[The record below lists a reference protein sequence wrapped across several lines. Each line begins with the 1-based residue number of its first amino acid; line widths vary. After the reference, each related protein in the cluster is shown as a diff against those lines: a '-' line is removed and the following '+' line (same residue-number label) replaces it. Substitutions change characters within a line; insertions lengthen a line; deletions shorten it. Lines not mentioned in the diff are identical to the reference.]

1 MNATVNATTN
11 EITKSAL
18 FVDLTIINIINAV
31 IYGILSALLFVAP
44 RRFMQFTQFK
54 NVPPDTSNRVFYL
67 VRFLALVYF
76 GGFVVPVFVGTDSR
90 LLAAQAAFLHG
101 LNHVHTWVRMCPPG
115 RSVYKDSVRY
125 DGEQDG
131 VHFWAASKLF
141 SFGLCLG
148 SALATQTMSNV
159 HVPSSEYLHAG
170 LANVI
175 SIVFSSLFALG
186 FVCVPNKIIE
196 LFWTKEHLVCDEVS
210 MTHNEKWWL
219 RCIGFSVMAINF
231 GLAIDQHVHHGLFR
245 LQTVVILGTLV
256 VFNVFQICTR
266 YYEKMARPWLWTLT
280 TLSSAAV
287 MVVSILSY
295 V

>member
-11 EITKSAL
+11 ATKIFL
-18 FVDLTIINIINAV
+18 HVDPTVINIVNAV
-31 IYGILSALLFVAP
+31 IYGILSVLLFAAP
-44 RRFMQFTQFK
+44 RRFMQITQFK
-54 NVPPDTSNRVFYL
+54 SVPPDASNRVFYL
-67 VRFLALVYF
+67 ARFLALVYF
-76 GGFVVPVFVGTDSR
+76 GGFVVPVFVSSDYE

-101 LNHVHTWVRMCPPG
+101 LNHLHTWVRMCPPG
-115 RSVYKDSVRY
+115 RSVYKESVRY

-131 VHFWAASKLF
+131 VHFWGASLLF

-148 SALATQTMSNV
+148 SALAVRVQP
-159 HVPSSEYLHAG
+159 HVQAPSSEYVQASV
-170 LANVI
+170 ANVI
-175 SIVFSSLFALG
+175 SLVFSSLFALG
-186 FVCVPNKIIE
+186 FVCAPNKIIE
-196 LFWTKEHLVCDEVS
+196 LFWSKEHLVRGEDS

-219 RCIGFSVMAINF
+219 RCIGLALLALNVGM
-231 GLAIDQHVHHGLFR
+231 AIDQHVHHGLFR